1 MAKKSSIE
9 HNNRR
14 KAIVAGKAAT
24 RSILKKAIMDK
35 NVSFEARIAAVHKL
49 AEMPRNSAKNR
60 IRNRCALTGRPRG
73 YYRKFGIS
81 RIALRELGSAGFLP
95 GLVKASW

>member
-9 HNNRR
+9 NNNRR
-14 KAIVAGKAAT
+14 KSMVANKSNTRAA
-24 RSILKKAIMDK
+24 LKSVLKDRTL
-35 NVSFEARIAAVHKL
+35 SFEDRMASVHKL
-49 AEMPRNSAKNR
+49 AEMPRNSSSIR

-81 RIALRELGSAGFLP
+81 RISLRELGSAGFLP
-95 GLVKASW
+95 GVVKASW